1 MEFCAGCRGRARKRT
16 GRSLLLAPPTG
27 TEDSN
32 PLSFMTSAQVDTLL
46 GFLKCFPLK
55 LLLILNIHLDNC
67 HIILAKMCCIKVLI
81 GEMV

>member
-46 GFLKCFPLK
+46 GFLTVSLRDSFFIMF
-55 LLLILNIHLDNC
+55 ILNIHLNNC
-67 HIILAKMCCIKVLI
+67 HVMY
-81 GEMV
+81 